1 MPMPFLSL
9 PTSSKMLSRA
19 VSSLTGQALV
29 ADNPSHTK
37 FPQSRQVIALKLKSV
52 IRRTCT
58 DNGGVPLSVYIHIRN
73 GTHTAHAHFCLCSL
87 FQKGTLSVRYAHLRH
102 LLNPQNHPAQST
114 RKRLH
119 LGHQLGKAALAPVV

>member
-19 VSSLTGQALV
+19 VSSLMGQALV
-29 ADNPSHTK
+29 ADNPAHTK
-37 FPQSRQVIALKLKSV
+37 LPQSLQVIGLKLKSV

-58 DNGGVPLSVYIHIRN
+58 DNGGVPISPYIHMGN

-87 FQKGTLSVRYAHLRH
+87 FRKGTLSVRYAHLIHR
-102 LLNPQNHPAQST
+102 LNPQNHPARNT
-114 RKRLH
+114 RKRPN
-119 LGHQLGKAALAPVV
+119 LGHQLKMVVLQLFA